1 MFKEGGE
8 KSFWESPSFTFMG
21 SLLANPVDVSLLS
34 RLKVIFL
41 IFHTSLPP
49 CSSLS
54 HGCFGKSL
62 KKGSPSA
69 VCWANSFFPH
79 WERITAFFG
88 KCGCSPSVR
97 CYFLSAEWAI
107 FPCCFSYIWQSA
119 DEQQL
124 DLHQNMKMIWIWKD
138 KNNFICSWIVIR
150 SGLYTEHPRRNKPTL
165 GEHLWSFAAA
175 TLFLSSE
182 VKILWVWLPISS
194 PLRAWLPWP
203 FSRGVPLSISKPTPY
218 TEDSLHG
225 REMGEPEWGKPLR
238 RTFCWHRRLRLSST
252 FRIEE
257 YAMQFQRG
265 YGVYFDGHSVLWYT
279 FGLTNVE
286 PA

>member
-1 MFKEGGE
+1 MFKKGGK

-21 SLLANPVDVSLLS
+21 SLLANPIDVSLLS

-69 VCWANSFFPH
+69 VYWANSFFPH
-79 WERITAFFG
+79 WEHITAFFG

-119 DEQQL
+119 DEQHL
-124 DLHQNMKMIWIWKD
+124 DAHQNMKMIRIWKD

-150 SGLYTEHPRRNKPTL
+150 SGLYTEHSRRNK
-165 GEHLWSFAAA
+165 
-175 TLFLSSE
+175 
-182 VKILWVWLPISS
+182 S
-194 PLRAWLPWP
+194 PLENICGVSQQRPYSYPVRSKFFQSDSPYPPLYLRGFPDLLA
-203 FSRGVPLSISKPTPY
+203 RGVPLSISKPTPY

-225 REMGEPEWGKPLR
+225 REMGEREWGKPLR
-238 RTFCWHRRLRLSST
+238 RTFCWHRCPRLSST
-252 FRIEE
+252 FRKEE
-257 YAMQFQRG
+257 YAMQFQWG

>member
-1 MFKEGGE
+1 MVNVSSWPLVSCLKKGGK

-34 RLKVIFL
+34 RLKAIFL

-97 CYFLSAEWAI
+97 CYFLTAEWAI
-107 FPCCFSYIWQSA
+107 FPCCFSYIWQRRWA
-119 DEQQL
+119 TAGRA
-124 DLHQNMKMIWIWKD
+124 WTWKWYEYG
-138 KNNFICSWIVIR
+138 K
-150 SGLYTEHPRRNKPTL
+150 TKT
-165 GEHLWSFAAA
+165 
-175 TLFLSSE
+175 TLFAHELSSDQGC
-182 VKILWVWLPISS
+182 IQNIH
-194 PLRAWLPWP
+194 
-203 FSRGVPLSISKPTPY
+203 GGSKPPLENIYGDPIPIQWGQNSLSLTPHILPF
-218 TEDSLHG
+218 TCVASL
-225 REMGEPEWGKPLR
+225 
-238 RTFCWHRRLRLSST
+238 TF
-252 FRIEE
+252 
-257 YAMQFQRG
+257 
-265 YGVYFDGHSVLWYT
+265 
-279 FGLTNVE
+279 
-286 PA
+286 